1 MADKYLSAEEIW
13 ELLQKKFLTAG
24 AQAPEEQMPPPPPVE
39 STGTAPTVGLWYP
52 YVPKTSPFVTE
63 VIEPEPEE
71 DDGCVPP
78 TCRYF
83 VPNQQAVAQG
93 AELPETW
100 PYNKAQEYHA
110 CTNPKFNAMGKIACE
125 MVENQSQCVVFSDT
139 ESRIVDR
146 VVLTKKNRSHM
157 AGELRRVS
165 LIKQRY
171 GLSMP
176 IYHITA
182 ADANADG
189 VFDPDVEDTILHI
202 IDGAELQEKTK
213 EVLDALWTATVS
225 EFGDAHVKGDMPAKP
240 KPPSYLKELVT
251 V

>member
-1 MADKYLSAEEIW
+1 MADKYLSAEELW
-13 ELLQKKFLTAG
+13 ELLSKKAVVNSPISEVALVPTIDSTEA
-24 AQAPEEQMPPPPPVE
+24 APKVD
-39 STGTAPTVGLWYP
+39 LWNP
-52 YVPKTSPFVTE
+52 YVPKASPLVTE
-63 VIEPEPEE
+63 AVEPEPEE
-71 DDGCVPP
+71 DDGSVSP

-83 VPNQQAVAQG
+83 VPNQQAVDLG

-100 PYNKAQEYHA
+100 PYNKSQGYHA
-110 CTNPKFNAMGKIACE
+110 CTNPKFNAMGKVACE
-125 MVENQSQCVVFSDT
+125 MVANQSQCVVFGDT
-139 ESRIVDR
+139 EPRIVDR
-146 VVLTKKNRSHM
+146 VVLTQKNRSHM
-157 AGELRRVS
+157 SGEVRRLS

-189 VFDPDVEDTILHI
+189 VFDPDEEDTILHI
-202 IDGAELQEKTK
+202 IDSAELQEKTK
-213 EVLDALWTATVS
+213 EVLDALWTATIT
-225 EFGDAHVKGDMPAKP
+225 EFGDAHAKADMPAKP